1 MGLFSWICAKSGESI
16 MNDLFDKGFPE
27 GQVTLITP
35 KDRVFAGTYGGY
47 GNIKRAGK
55 DDIDVMVEVGKDLI
69 ESDIE
74 DKEEFREFLF
84 KQKNGYELVMTNV
97 KMVRTSEYKGE
108 KFADLKISESCPNQ
122 GDSFIGDLKEG
133 LNNHLKE
140 EGRNTAQ
147 YIGKE
152 MDKLVAE
159 LAEKTGLD
167 DFKIQSQMWDFLSLR
182 MVEVMGIK
190 QCRKY
195 LIETKKIIDQVDE
208 EESNE

>member
-1 MGLFSWICAKSGESI
+1 MGLFSWVCAKSGESI

-84 KQKNGYELVMTNV
+84 KQKNGYELVMMNM
-97 KMVRTSEYKGE
+97 KMVRTSEYNGE
-108 KFADLKISESCPNQ
+108 KFADLKVSESCPSQ
-122 GDSFIGDLKEG
+122 GDAFIGDIKEA
-133 LNNHLKE
+133 LNL
-140 EGRNTAQ
+140 
-147 YIGKE
+147 
-152 MDKLVAE
+152 
-159 LAEKTGLD
+159 
-167 DFKIQSQMWDFLSLR
+167 
-182 MVEVMGIK
+182 MGASK
-190 QCRKY
+190 
-195 LIETKKIIDQVDE
+195 
-208 EESNE
+208 